1 MGTATLS
8 FQMFNLKKKPK
19 KKAEV
24 PKTAIQNLNAEI
36 KSYTTTVDNL
46 ERLKPRLAKLVTHY
60 KKQLGTYNY
69 AHNTGVT
76 LRFAKGIINY
86 PDGFYAF
93 ADKLGLNVQPVCS
106 SGYDYDPEPSFI
118 VSAKSK

>member
-1 MGTATLS
+1 MGTATLY
-8 FQMFNLKKKPK
+8 FPMGLFKK
-19 KKAEV
+19 KKAKKVEV
-24 PKTAIQNLNAEI
+24 PKTAIQNLNEQI
-36 KSYTTTVDNL
+36 KTYSATVSDL

-60 KKQLGTYNY
+60 KKQIGTYNY
-69 AHNTGVT
+69 AHNSGVT

-106 SGYDYDPEPSFI
+106 SGYDYDPEPTFI

>member
-1 MGTATLS
+1 MGTATLY
-8 FQMFNLKKKPK
+8 FPMGLFKK
-19 KKAEV
+19 KKAKKVEV
-24 PKTAIQNLNAEI
+24 PKTAIQNLNEQI
-36 KSYTTTVDNL
+36 KTYSATVSDL

-76 LRFAKGIINY
+76 MRFTKGIINY

-106 SGYDYDPEPSFI
+106 SGYDYDPEPTFI